1 METYQESIQE
11 SQAKLKNISANEVK
25 PRKSIAPT
33 FIMRVM
39 LTSLAIFFLAIGVE
53 VAILHS
59 IIGNSEV
66 ELGRRIIFFAVGGGL
81 LGATIGMITSFAFIL
96 KKKFDYKNA
105 MSIMAVVLVL
115 LMIGVALLGDYPI

>member
-1 METYQESIQE
+1 METYKESIIKA
-11 SQAKLKNISANEVK
+11 QAKLKNVPQAEIK
-25 PRKSIAPT
+25 PRKGVAPA

-39 LTSLAIFFLAIGVE
+39 LTSLAVFFVAIGIE
-53 VAILHS
+53 IAILHS
-59 IIGNSEV
+59 IIANPEV
-66 ELGRRIIFFAVGGGL
+66 ELGRRIVFFAVGGGL

-115 LMIGVALLGDYPI
+115 LMIGVAILGDYPI